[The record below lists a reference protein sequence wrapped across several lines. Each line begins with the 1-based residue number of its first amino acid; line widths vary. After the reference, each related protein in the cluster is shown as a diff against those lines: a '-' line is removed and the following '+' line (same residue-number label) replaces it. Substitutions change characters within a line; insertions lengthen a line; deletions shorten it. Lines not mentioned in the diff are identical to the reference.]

1 MKKENINQEYFG
13 LTNDIIFGWIMKS
26 EENCLAIIRAI
37 LPELN
42 ITNIVHKEVQHEI
55 TPITSAH
62 GVRFDAVVQDDQK
75 RYYDIE
81 MQMENT
87 GDLGR
92 RARYYQSQID
102 NETLMKGQTYHD
114 LKESFVIFLCAFD
127 PFGYGLRRY
136 QFHRYEDSIRDLCF
150 DTHSHELFI
159 NSKGTKGDISNDLA
173 GIIDVMNQKPNQT
186 NPLASKLKKEID
198 YYNQDSEKRR
208 ELMDY
213 EARLLDERLIGIKE
227 GRQAGRIEGRQE
239 GEKIGEEKGIKKE
252 RQEGVRNIIIE
263 FKANQAAP
271 SFIFQF
277 VKNAYKGK
285 LTDEEIQQMIDD
297 VEENE

>member
-1 MKKENINQEYFG
+1 
-13 LTNDIIFGWIMKS
+13 
-26 EENCLAIIRAI
+26 
-37 LPELN
+37 
-42 ITNIVHKEVQHEI
+42 VHKEVQHDI
-55 TPITSAH
+55 TPVASTR

-81 MQMENT
+81 MQVENT

-102 NETLMKGQTYHD
+102 NETLMKGQTFHK

-127 PFGYGLRRY
+127 PFNYGLRRY
-136 QFHRYEDSIRDLCF
+136 QFHQYEDTIRDLRL
-150 DTHSHELFI
+150 DTYSHVLFI
-159 NSKGTKGDISNDLA
+159 NSKGTEGEVSNDLA
-173 GIIDVMNQKPNQT
+173 GIIDVMNQTPNQA
-186 NPLASKLKKEID
+186 NPLASKLMKEID

-213 EARLLDERLIGIKE
+213 ETRLLDERLIGEEK
-227 GRQAGRIEGRQE
+227 GRQEGRIEGRIE
-239 GEKIGEEKGIKKE
+239 ATN
-252 RQEGVRNIIIE
+252 RNARNIIIA

-271 SFIFQF
+271 SYIFQF
-277 VKNAYKGK
+277 VKSAFKDD

>member
-1 MKKENINQEYFG
+1 MKKENKNPVYFG

-42 ITNIVHKEVQHEI
+42 ITIIIHKEIQYDI
-55 TPITSAH
+55 TPVASTR

-81 MQMENT
+81 MQVENT
-87 GDLGR
+87 GDLGK

-102 NETLMKGQTYHD
+102 NETLMKGETFHK

-127 PFGYGLRRY
+127 PFSYGLRRY
-136 QFHRYEDSIRDLCF
+136 QFHQYEDSIRDLRL
-150 DTHSHELFI
+150 DTQSHVLFI
-159 NSKGTKGDISNDLA
+159 NAKGTKGEVSSDLA

-186 NPLASKLKKEID
+186 NSLASKLMKEID
-198 YYNQDSEKRR
+198 YYNQNPEKRR

-213 EARLLDERLIGIKE
+213 ETRLKDERLIGIKE
-227 GRQAGRIEGRQE
+227 GRREGRQE
-239 GEKIGEEKGIKKE
+239 GEKIGEEKGIKK
-252 RQEGVRNIIIE
+252 GARNVIIE

-277 VKNAYKGK
+277 VKNAYRGK
-285 LTDEEIQQMIDD
+285 LTDEEIQQMIDE

>member
-1 MKKENINQEYFG
+1 MKKENKNPVYFG

-42 ITNIVHKEVQHEI
+42 ITSIIHKEVQHDI
-55 TPITSAH
+55 TPVASTR

-81 MQMENT
+81 MQVENT
-87 GDLGR
+87 GDLGK

-102 NETLMKGQTYHD
+102 NETLMKGQTFHK

-127 PFGYGLRRY
+127 PFSYGLRRY
-136 QFHRYEDSIRDLCF
+136 QFHQYEDTIRDLRL
-150 DTHSHELFI
+150 DTYSHVLFI
-159 NSKGTKGDISNDLA
+159 NSKGTEGEVSNDLA

-186 NPLASKLKKEID
+186 NPLASKLMKEID

-213 EARLLDERLIGIKE
+213 ATRLEDERLIGERIGEKRGRKE
-227 GRQAGRIEGRQE
+227 GRKEGKIEGRIE
-239 GEKIGEEKGIKKE
+239 E
-252 RQEGVRNIIIE
+252 RKEGVRNIIIE
-263 FKANQAAP
+263 FKANQTAP
-271 SFIFQF
+271 NIIFRFI
-277 VKNAYKGK
+277 KNAYKGK

>member
-1 MKKENINQEYFG
+1 MKRFYSIINLWGRKDILMKKENNNSEYFG
-13 LTNDIIFGWIMKS
+13 LTNDIIFGWVMKS

-42 ITNIVHKEVQHEI
+42 ITGIVHKEVQHEI
-55 TPITSAH
+55 TPVTSAR
-62 GVRFDAVVQDDQK
+62 GVRFDAVVKDDQE

-81 MQMENT
+81 MQVENT

-102 NETLMKGQTYHD
+102 NETLMKGETFHK

-127 PFGYGLRRY
+127 PFSYGLRRY
-136 QFHRYEDSIRDLCF
+136 QFHQYEDTIRNLRL
-150 DTHSHELFI
+150 DTHSHVLFV
-159 NSKGTKGDISNDLA
+159 NSKGTEGEVSNDLA

-186 NPLASKLKKEID
+186 NPLANKLKKEID

-213 EARLLDERLIGIKE
+213 ETRLLDERSI
-227 GRQAGRIEGRQE
+227 GRQE
-239 GEKIGEEKGIKKE
+239 ATN
-252 RQEGVRNIIIE
+252 RNARNIIIA
-263 FKANQAAP
+263 FKANKTEP

-277 VKNAYKGK
+277 VKNAFKDDF
-285 LTDEEIQQMIDD
+285 TDEEIQQMIDD

>member
-1 MKKENINQEYFG
+1 MKKENKNPVYFG

-42 ITNIVHKEVQHEI
+42 ITSIVHKEVQHDI
-55 TPITSAH
+55 TPVASTR

-81 MQMENT
+81 MQVENT
-87 GDLGR
+87 GDLGKR
-92 RARYYQSQID
+92 TRYYQSQID
-102 NETLMKGQTYHD
+102 NETLMKGETFHK

-127 PFGYGLRRY
+127 PFSYGLRRY
-136 QFHRYEDSIRDLCF
+136 QFHQYEDTIRNLRL
-150 DTHSHELFI
+150 DTHAHVLFI
-159 NSKGTKGDISNDLA
+159 NSKGTEGEVSNDLA

-186 NPLASKLKKEID
+186 NPLASKLMKEID

-213 EARLLDERLIGIKE
+213 ATRLEDERLIGERIGEKRGRKE
-227 GRQAGRIEGRQE
+227 GRKEGKIEGR
-239 GEKIGEEKGIKKE
+239 KEE
-252 RQEGVRNIIIE
+252 RNRNARNIIIA
-263 FKANQAAP
+263 FKANNAAP

-277 VKNAYKGK
+277 VKSAFKDD
-285 LTDEEIQQMIDD
+285 LTDEEIQQMIDE

>member
-1 MKKENINQEYFG
+1 MKQENTEQMYYG

-42 ITNIVHKEVQHEI
+42 ITSIVHKEIQHDI
-55 TPITSAH
+55 TPVTSTR

-81 MQMENT
+81 MQVENT
-87 GDLGR
+87 GDLGK

-102 NETLMKGQTYHD
+102 NETLIKGETFHK

-127 PFGYGLRRY
+127 PFSYGLRRY
-136 QFHRYEDSIRDLCF
+136 QFHQYEDTIRNLRL
-150 DTHSHELFI
+150 DTHAHVLFI
-159 NSKGTKGDISNDLA
+159 NSKGTEGEVSNDLA

-186 NPLASKLKKEID
+186 NPLASRLMKEID

-213 EARLLDERLIGIKE
+213 ATRLEDERLIGERIGEKRGRKE
-227 GRQAGRIEGRQE
+227 GKIEGRIE
-239 GEKIGEEKGIKKE
+239 E
-252 RQEGVRNIIIE
+252 RKEGVRNIIIE

>member
-1 MKKENINQEYFG
+1 MKKANKKQVYFG
-13 LTNDIIFGWIMKS
+13 LTNDIIFGWVMKS

-42 ITNIVHKEVQHEI
+42 ITSIVHKEIQHDI
-55 TPITSAH
+55 TPVTSTR

-81 MQMENT
+81 MQVENT
-87 GDLGR
+87 GDLGK

-102 NETLMKGQTYHD
+102 NETLMKGETFHK

-127 PFGYGLRRY
+127 PFSYGLRRY
-136 QFHRYEDSIRDLCF
+136 QFHQYEDTIRNLRL
-150 DTHSHELFI
+150 DTHAHVLFI
-159 NSKGTKGDISNDLA
+159 NSKGTEGEVSNDLA

-186 NPLASKLKKEID
+186 NPLASRLMKEID

-213 EARLLDERLIGIKE
+213 ATRLEDERLIGERIGEKRGRKE
-227 GRQAGRIEGRQE
+227 GRIEGKIE
-239 GEKIGEEKGIKKE
+239 GRIEERK
-252 RQEGVRNIIIE
+252 EGVRNIIIE

>member
-1 MKKENINQEYFG
+1 MKKENNNPEYFG

-42 ITNIVHKEVQHEI
+42 ITNIVHRETKYDNIPGTFVQE
-55 TPITSAH
+55 
-62 GVRFDAVVQDDQK
+62 VRFYTVVQDDQK

-81 MQMENT
+81 MQVENT
-87 GDLGR
+87 GDLGK

-102 NETLMKGQTYHD
+102 NETLMKGETFHK

-127 PFGYGLRRY
+127 PFSYGLRRY
-136 QFHRYEDSIRDLCF
+136 QFHQYEDTIRNLRL
-150 DTHSHELFI
+150 DTYSHVLFI
-159 NSKGTKGDISNDLA
+159 NSKGTEGEVSNDLA

-186 NPLASKLKKEID
+186 NPLASRLMKEID

-213 EARLLDERLIGIKE
+213 ATRLEDERLIGERIGEKRGRKE
-227 GRQAGRIEGRQE
+227 GKIEGRIE
-239 GEKIGEEKGIKKE
+239 E
-252 RQEGVRNIIIE
+252 RKEGVRNIIIE

>member
-1 MKKENINQEYFG
+1 MKKENKNPVYFG

-42 ITNIVHKEVQHEI
+42 ITSIIHKEVQHDI
-55 TPITSAH
+55 TPVASTR

-81 MQMENT
+81 MQVENT
-87 GDLGR
+87 GDLGK

-102 NETLMKGQTYHD
+102 NETLMKGQTFHK

-127 PFGYGLRRY
+127 PFSYGLRRY
-136 QFHRYEDSIRDLCF
+136 QFHQYEDTIRDLRL
-150 DTHSHELFI
+150 DTYSHVLFI
-159 NSKGTKGDISNDLA
+159 NSKGTEGEVSNDLA

-186 NPLASKLKKEID
+186 NPLASKLMKEID

-213 EARLLDERLIGIKE
+213 ATRLEDERLIGERIGEKRGRKE
-227 GRQAGRIEGRQE
+227 GRKEGKIEGRIE
-239 GEKIGEEKGIKKE
+239 E
-252 RQEGVRNIIIE
+252 RKEGVRNIIIE
-263 FKANQAAP
+263 FKANQTAP
-271 SFIFQF
+271 NIIFRFI
-277 VKNAYKGK
+277 KNAYKGK
-285 LTDEEIQQMIDD
+285 LTDEEIQQIIDD

>member
-1 MKKENINQEYFG
+1 MKKENKNPVYFG

-42 ITNIVHKEVQHEI
+42 ITSIIHKEVQHDI
-55 TPITSAH
+55 TPVASTR

-81 MQMENT
+81 MQVENT
-87 GDLGR
+87 GDLGK

-102 NETLMKGQTYHD
+102 NETLMKGQIFHK

-127 PFGYGLRRY
+127 PFSYGLRRY
-136 QFHRYEDSIRDLCF
+136 QFHQYEDTIRDLRL
-150 DTHSHELFI
+150 DTYSHVLFI
-159 NSKGTKGDISNDLA
+159 NSKGTEGEVSNDLA

-186 NPLASKLKKEID
+186 NPLASKLMKEID

-213 EARLLDERLIGIKE
+213 ATRLEDERLIGERIGEKRGRKE
-227 GRQAGRIEGRQE
+227 GRKEGKIEGRIE
-239 GEKIGEEKGIKKE
+239 E
-252 RQEGVRNIIIE
+252 RKEGVRNIIIE
-263 FKANQAAP
+263 FKANQTAP
-271 SFIFQF
+271 NIIFRFI
-277 VKNAYKGK
+277 KNAYKGK

>member
-1 MKKENINQEYFG
+1 MKKENKNPVYFG
-13 LTNDIIFGWIMKS
+13 LTNDIIFGWVMKS

-42 ITNIVHKEVQHEI
+42 ITGIVHKEVQHEI
-55 TPITSAH
+55 TPVTSAR
-62 GVRFDAVVQDDQK
+62 GVRFDAVVKDDQE

-81 MQMENT
+81 MQVENT

-102 NETLMKGQTYHD
+102 NETLMKGQTFHM

-127 PFGYGLRRY
+127 PFSYGLRRY
-136 QFHRYEDSIRDLCF
+136 QFHQYEDTIRDLRL
-150 DTHSHELFI
+150 DTYSHVLFI
-159 NSKGTKGDISNDLA
+159 NSKGTEGEVSNDLA

-186 NPLASKLKKEID
+186 NPLASKLMKEID

-213 EARLLDERLIGIKE
+213 ATRLEDERLIGERIGEKRGRKE
-227 GRQAGRIEGRQE
+227 GKIEGRIE
-239 GEKIGEEKGIKKE
+239 E
-252 RQEGVRNIIIE
+252 RNRNARNIIIA

-271 SFIFQF
+271 SYIFQF
-277 VKNAYKGK
+277 VKSAFKDDF
-285 LTDEEIQQMIDD
+285 TDEEIQQMIDD
-297 VEENE
+297 VEDNE

>member
-1 MKKENINQEYFG
+1 MKKENNNPVYFG

-42 ITNIVHKEVQHEI
+42 ITSIIHKEVQHDI
-55 TPITSAH
+55 TPVASTR

-81 MQMENT
+81 MQVENT
-87 GDLGR
+87 GDLGK

-102 NETLMKGQTYHD
+102 NETLMKGQTFHD

-127 PFGYGLRRY
+127 PFSHGLRRY
-136 QFHRYEDSIRDLCF
+136 QFHQYEDTIRDLRL
-150 DTHSHELFI
+150 DTYSHVLFV
-159 NSKGTKGDISNDLA
+159 NSKGTEGEVSNDLA

-186 NPLASKLKKEID
+186 NPLASKLMKEID

-213 EARLLDERLIGIKE
+213 ATRLEDERLIGERIGEKRGRKE
-227 GRQAGRIEGRQE
+227 GRKEGKIEGRIE
-239 GEKIGEEKGIKKE
+239 E
-252 RQEGVRNIIIE
+252 RKEGVRNIIIE
-263 FKANQAAP
+263 FKANQTAP
-271 SFIFQF
+271 NIIFQF
-277 VKNAYKGK
+277 IKNAYRGK

>member
-1 MKKENINQEYFG
+1 MKKENKNSVYFG

-42 ITNIVHKEVQHEI
+42 ITSIVHKEVQHDI
-55 TPITSAH
+55 TPVASTR

-81 MQMENT
+81 MQVENT
-87 GDLGR
+87 GDLGK

-102 NETLMKGQTYHD
+102 NETLMKGQTFHK

-127 PFGYGLRRY
+127 PFSHGLRRY
-136 QFHRYEDSIRDLCF
+136 QFHQYEDTIRDLRL
-150 DTHSHELFI
+150 DTYSHVLFV
-159 NSKGTKGDISNDLA
+159 NSKGTEGEVSNDLA

-186 NPLASKLKKEID
+186 NPLASKLMKEID

-213 EARLLDERLIGIKE
+213 ETRLEDERLIGERIGEKRGRKE
-227 GRQAGRIEGRQE
+227 GKIEGRIE
-239 GEKIGEEKGIKKE
+239 E
-252 RQEGVRNIIIE
+252 RKEGVRNIIIE
-263 FKANQAAP
+263 FKANQTAP
-271 SFIFQF
+271 NIIFRFI
-277 VKNAYKGK
+277 KNAYKGK

-297 VEENE
+297 VEDNE

>member
-1 MKKENINQEYFG
+1 MKKENKKPVYFG

-42 ITNIVHKEVQHEI
+42 ITNIVHKEVQHDI
-55 TPITSAH
+55 TPVASTR

-81 MQMENT
+81 MQVENT
-87 GDLGR
+87 GDLGK

-102 NETLMKGQTYHD
+102 NETLMKGETFHK

-127 PFGYGLRRY
+127 PFSYGLRRY
-136 QFHRYEDSIRDLCF
+136 QFHQYEDTIRNLRL
-150 DTHSHELFI
+150 DTHAHVLFI
-159 NSKGTKGDISNDLA
+159 NSKGTEGEVSNDLA

-186 NPLASKLKKEID
+186 NPLASRLMKEID

-213 EARLLDERLIGIKE
+213 ATRLEDERLIGERIGEKRGRKE
-227 GRQAGRIEGRQE
+227 GKIEGRIE
-239 GEKIGEEKGIKKE
+239 E
-252 RQEGVRNIIIE
+252 RKEGVRNIIIE

>member
-1 MKKENINQEYFG
+1 MKKENKKPVYFG

-42 ITNIVHKEVQHEI
+42 ITSIVHKEVQHDI
-55 TPITSAH
+55 TPVASTR

-81 MQMENT
+81 MQVENT
-87 GDLGR
+87 GDLGKR
-92 RARYYQSQID
+92 TRYYQSQID
-102 NETLMKGQTYHD
+102 NETLMKGETFHK

-127 PFGYGLRRY
+127 PFSYGLRRY
-136 QFHRYEDSIRDLCF
+136 QFHQYEDTIRNLRL
-150 DTHSHELFI
+150 DTHAHVLFI
-159 NSKGTKGDISNDLA
+159 NSKGTEGEVSNDLA

-186 NPLASKLKKEID
+186 NPLASKLMKEID

-213 EARLLDERLIGIKE
+213 ATRLEDERLIGERIGEKRGRKE
-227 GRQAGRIEGRQE
+227 GRKEGKIEGR
-239 GEKIGEEKGIKKE
+239 KEE
-252 RQEGVRNIIIE
+252 RNRNARNIIIA
-263 FKANQAAP
+263 FKANNAAP

-277 VKNAYKGK
+277 VKSAFKDD
-285 LTDEEIQQMIDD
+285 LTDEEIQQMIDE

>member
-1 MKKENINQEYFG
+1 MYFG
-13 LTNDIIFGWIMKS
+13 LTNDIIFGWVMKS

-42 ITNIVHKEVQHEI
+42 ITGIVHKEIQHDI
-55 TPITSAH
+55 TPVASTR

-81 MQMENT
+81 MQVENT

-92 RARYYQSQID
+92 RTRYYQSQID
-102 NETLMKGQTYHD
+102 NETLMKGQTFHK

-127 PFGYGLRRY
+127 PFSYGLRRY
-136 QFHRYEDSIRDLCF
+136 QFHQYEDTIRDLRL
-150 DTHSHELFI
+150 DTYSHVLFV
-159 NSKGTKGDISNDLA
+159 NSKGTEGEVSNDLA

-213 EARLLDERLIGIKE
+213 ATRLLDERLIGEEK
-227 GRQAGRIEGRQE
+227 GRIE
-239 GEKIGEEKGIKKE
+239 E
-252 RQEGVRNIIIE
+252 RNRNVRNIIIA
-263 FKANQAAP
+263 FKANQAEP
-271 SFIFQF
+271 SYIFQF
-277 VKNAYKGK
+277 VKNAFKDDF
-285 LTDEEIQQMIDD
+285 TDEEIQQMIDD
-297 VEENE
+297 VEDNE